1 MLADPCSLPHASDGE
16 APTNRQRGLLAT
28 SRPDCPRRMT
38 FLRTCVQTSSATA
51 RRAPLSGVFL
61 SQPSPVT
68 PHGQVSAWPCRHL
81 ANVPWPYAR
90 PTPSHDYRAAIR
102 TSCGSIERV
111 RSPGG
116 RAMQVP
122 RPAKRMWPLSC
133 TRKKRCFFT
142 NTKNPEKVHKG
153 PFSGSMGQAS
163 KHTYHPLRPPFPTL
177 LATGVFDCAC
187 LGTCV
192 VSTN

>member
-102 TSCGSIERV
+102 TSCGSI
-111 RSPGG
+111 
-116 RAMQVP
+116 
-122 RPAKRMWPLSC
+122 
-133 TRKKRCFFT
+133 
-142 NTKNPEKVHKG
+142 
-153 PFSGSMGQAS
+153 
-163 KHTYHPLRPPFPTL
+163 
-177 LATGVFDCAC
+177 
-187 LGTCV
+187 
-192 VSTN
+192 

>member
-102 TSCGSIERV
+102 TSCGSIEARV

-122 RPAKRMWPLSC
+122 RPAKRVASFLLVRGKNVVHHDARIS
-133 TRKKRCFFT
+133 RKKSTLCGGWARRSSW
-142 NTKNPEKVHKG
+142 G
-153 PFSGSMGQAS
+153 P
-163 KHTYHPLRPPFPTL
+163 
-177 LATGVFDCAC
+177 
-187 LGTCV
+187 
-192 VSTN
+192 

>member
-38 FLRTCVQTSSATA
+38 FERTCVQTSSATA

-90 PTPSHDYRAAIR
+90 PTPSHDYRAAIG
-102 TSCGSIERV
+102 TSCGSIEARV

-122 RPAKRMWPLSC
+122 RPAKRMALSC
-133 TRKKRCFFT
+133 SRGKNVVSSRGIHEETRKS
-142 NTKNPEKVHKG
+142 PQ
-153 PFSGSMGQAS
+153 GQLGRAEPVL
-163 KHTYHPLRPPFPTL
+163 KLAALKDFGCARLLVGTL
-177 LATGVFDCAC
+177 VR
-187 LGTCV
+187 TCRRD
-192 VSTN
+192 

>member
-1 MLADPCSLPHASDGE
+1 M
-16 APTNRQRGLLAT
+16 AT

-68 PHGQVSAWPCRHL
+68 PHGQVSAWACRHL

-102 TSCGSIERV
+102 TSCGSIEARV

-122 RPAKRMWPLSC
+122 RPAKRVASFLLVRGKNVVHHDARIS
-133 TRKKRCFFT
+133 RKKSSQRHPGD
-142 NTKNPEKVHKG
+142 PEKGERSSLFRVLARTPFKG
-153 PFSGSMGQAS
+153 TLPSP
-163 KHTYHPLRPPFPTL
+163 KRTPTGAAREKL
-177 LATGVFDCAC
+177 KKPSSRHGP
-187 LGTCV
+187 
-192 VSTN
+192 SWP